1 MDTNIKV
8 IYRYDGTNF
17 PIFVLRLKDK
27 LFERGL
33 DKVIEYGM
41 NNGDEGADESDRAT
55 TEVTKDQKLQ
65 TAMIIRGML
74 TDRVLRRVRKEGD
87 DPTKIF
93 KKLAADY
100 LNDSAAA
107 LGILNRKFE
116 AFRLNAANL
125 EESLEQ
131 YMEMVEHFADLD
143 QPKDEATVIHQ
154 LLTAL
159 PQSYNEIKIFFK
171 YQKNQS
177 YTIDDLESAI
187 RQRAIE
193 LGSKSAG
200 SSNMEKALSVK
211 TKKKGK
217 NATIADTRNPNAG
230 SYIQN

>member
-1 MDTNIKV
+1 
-8 IYRYDGTNF
+8 
-17 PIFVLRLKDK
+17 
-27 LFERGL
+27 
-33 DKVIEYGM
+33 
-41 NNGDEGADESDRAT
+41 
-55 TEVTKDQKLQ
+55 
-65 TAMIIRGML
+65 ML
-74 TDRVLRRVRKEGD
+74 TDRVLRRVRREGD

-159 PQSYNEIKIFFK
+159 PQIKR
-171 YQKNQS
+171 
-177 YTIDDLESAI
+177 D
-187 RQRAIE
+187 
-193 LGSKSAG
+193 
-200 SSNMEKALSVK
+200 
-211 TKKKGK
+211 
-217 NATIADTRNPNAG
+217 
-230 SYIQN
+230 